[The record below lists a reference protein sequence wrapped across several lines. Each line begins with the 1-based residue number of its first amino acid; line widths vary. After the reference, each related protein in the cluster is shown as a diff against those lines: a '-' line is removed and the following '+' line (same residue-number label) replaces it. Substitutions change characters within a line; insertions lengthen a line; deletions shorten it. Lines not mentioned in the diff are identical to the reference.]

1 MILKTWS
8 QRLIFNV
15 TLEETKV
22 LRTFMPYIQV
32 RQIAHRGFRTFLLG
46 QDGPNV
52 YTFYNRGLEIFED
65 VIAKV
70 QRQYFLI
77 NYLLND
83 PGNCQQASYS
93 FSD

>member
-1 MILKTWS
+1 
-8 QRLIFNV
+8 
-15 TLEETKV
+15 
-22 LRTFMPYIQV
+22 MPYIQV

-93 FSD
+93 FSDWAEDATKLVSFAPTKSKAVYRVSVY